1 MYLFDQAQQRSKAQQ
16 GETHRG
22 GWERPPVRSVSS
34 VRPVSEICSKTANT
48 NTNADSQGAR
58 VIYIYRSFEQL
69 GSAS

>member
-1 MYLFDQAQQRSKAQQ
+1 MYLFDQAQQRSKAKQ
-16 GETHRG
+16 GATHRG
-22 GWERPPVRSVSS
+22 GWERPPVRRVSS

-48 NTNADSQGAR
+48 NTDSQGAR